1 MKRKGHGRSGP
12 ETVAAPDKPWHQ
24 LTYEELCRA
33 LIAGPQGLNEREA
46 EERLGRVGPNALR
59 EAEAVPLWRR
69 LLAQFTDFMILV
81 LLAATAIS
89 AFLGEMADAITILVI
104 VVMNAVL
111 GFVQEYRAEQSLEAL
126 KKLTAPEARVLREN
140 REMRVA
146 AHTIVPG
153 DVVLLEAGDRVPADL
168 RLLEVHD
175 LEIDESPL
183 TGESLPVCKQ
193 PDPITAAGVGIGDMD
208 NMAFSGTSVT
218 RGRGRGLV
226 VATGMQTEMG
236 RIAHLIE
243 SVGDDMTPLQR
254 RLDELGKILVVL
266 CLAICLVVVAI
277 GLYQGEPVY
286 RMVLTGVS
294 LAVAAIPEG
303 LPAIVTI
310 VLAIGV
316 QRMIR
321 SRAIIRKLPAV
332 ETLGCATAICSDKT
346 GTLTQNQMT
355 VRQVWVSGERV
366 DVSGQGIEPVGEF
379 FAERHDLAVGAEG
392 AGVGFAGGTGFA
404 GGAGASRV
412 AGVAVLTGGANQLR
426 NSTGP
431 GDAATGTGWADLD
444 DLLRASVLCNNA
456 RLTGGEPSRS
466 RKGASFWGSRKKN
479 GGEAPAGD
487 WALMGDPT
495 EGALLVLAAKGG
507 FLHQDVEAEFD
518 RVEELPF
525 DSDRK
530 RMTVIVRDGKGQ
542 MMAFVKGAPETVLSR
557 CAFARWNGSEAPL
570 DDDRRR
576 RILDENERMAD
587 EALRVLAIAC
597 RPLPAGM
604 PVDKLMEIAEEDLTF
619 LGLAGMM
626 DPPRPGVRQA
636 VERCGQAGIRTI
648 MITGDHPVTALAVA
662 RELGISSRSDE
673 VLTGACLDELDD
685 RQLEEKVP
693 RVAVYARVSPAHKLR
708 IVRALKSRGHVVA
721 MTGDGVNDAP
731 AVKEADIGVAMGKA
745 GTDVTKEA
753 SSMVLSDDNFVTI
766 VTAVEQGR
774 AIYDNIRKF
783 IRYLLSCNA
792 GEVLVMFLASLMA
805 LPLPL
810 LPVQLLWVN
819 LVTDGLPAMALGVDT
834 PDPDVMRRPPR
845 HPKESILA
853 GGLGRNILIW
863 GTYCGLATLAVFA
876 WGIYLGDLPLA
887 RTMAFCTLTFFQLF
901 YVFDCRSDRYS
912 VFELGWF
919 TNPSLIGAVCLSG
932 LMQLAVVYL
941 PPLQRI
947 FQTVP
952 LEPTHWLV
960 ILFFSGGWLLLAGLR
975 HFILRPFGQR
985 GRGRALYGQ

>member
-24 LTYEELCRA
+24 LTYEELCRT
-33 LIAGPQGLNEREA
+33 LIAGPQGLNGREA
-46 EERLGRVGPNALR
+46 EARLARMGPNALR

-89 AFLGEMADAITILVI
+89 AFLGEMADAVTILLI

-126 KKLTAPEARVLREN
+126 KKLTAPEATVLRDG
-140 REMRVA
+140 REQRLA
-146 AHTIVPG
+146 AHTLVPG
-153 DVVLLEAGDRVPADL
+153 DVVLLEAGDRVPADM

-193 PDPITAAGVGIGDMD
+193 PEPIETAGVGIGDMD

-266 CLAICLVVVAI
+266 CLAICLVVVFI

-321 SRAIIRKLPAV
+321 SRAIVRKLPAV

-379 FAERHDLAVGAEG
+379 FAERHDLAAGAEG
-392 AGVGFAGGTGFA
+392 AGSRI
-404 GGAGASRV
+404 AGA
-412 AGVAVLTGGANQLR
+412 AAVTGGATR
-426 NSTGP
+426 TGP
-431 GDAATGTGWADLD
+431 SSGVGSATTGTGWSDLD
-444 DLLRASVLCNNA
+444 DLFRAALLCNNA
-456 RLTGGEPSRS
+456 RLTGGETTSTGKNIP
-466 RKGASFWGSRKKN
+466 FWGSRKKSD
-479 GGEAPAGD
+479 GEAPAKD
-487 WALMGDPT
+487 WRLTGDPT

-507 FLHQDVEAEFD
+507 FLHQDVEAEFV

-542 MMAFVKGAPETVLSR
+542 MMALVKGAPETVLSR
-557 CAFARWNGSEAPL
+557 CAFVRWNGAEAPL
-570 DDDRRR
+570 DDERRR
-576 RILDENERMAD
+576 RIVDENERMAN
-587 EALRVLAIAC
+587 EALRVLALAC

-604 PVDKLMEIAEEDLTF
+604 AVEKLQEIAEEDLTF

-636 VERCGQAGIRTI
+636 VARCSQAGIRTI

-662 RELGISSRSDE
+662 RELGISNRSDE

-685 RQLEEKVP
+685 KQLEEKAP

-792 GEVLVMFLASLMA
+792 GEVLVMFLASLLA

-834 PDPDVMRRPPR
+834 PDPDVMGRPPR
-845 HPKESILA
+845 HPKERILA

-912 VFELGWF
+912 IFELGWF
-919 TNPSLIGAVCLSG
+919 TNPSLVGAVTLSA

-960 ILFFSGGWLLLAGLR
+960 VLFFSGGWLLLAGLR
-975 HFILRPFGQR
+975 HFVLRPFSQR
-985 GRGRALYGQ
+985 GGGRALYGQ